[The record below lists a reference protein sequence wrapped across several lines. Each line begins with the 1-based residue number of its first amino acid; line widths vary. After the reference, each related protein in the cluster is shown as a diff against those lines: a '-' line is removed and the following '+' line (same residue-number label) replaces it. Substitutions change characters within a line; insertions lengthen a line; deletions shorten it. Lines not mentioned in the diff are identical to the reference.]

1 MKIKYVKHPVSKE
14 LKAELRAQGYT
25 IIDIR
30 FAPPEVREAMCD
42 SENQK
47 ADDDVATADNDVT
60 VDTDAAS
67 SGDDQSDTST
77 GDGVTVDGYESLT
90 EESLTD
96 LSKEELSDIARNLG
110 VQFHGSSGAEKIMR
124 AIIESGLL

>member
-25 IIDIR
+25 IIDAR

-42 SENQK
+42 AEAQ
-47 ADDDVATADNDVT
+47 A
-60 VDTDAAS
+60 
-67 SGDDQSDTST
+67 SGDAST
-77 GDGVTVDGYESLT
+77 DGGVTVDGYESLT
-90 EESLTD
+90 EESLAD

>member
-1 MKIKYVKHPVSKE
+1 MKVKYVKHPVSKE

-30 FAPPEVREAMCD
+30 FAPPEVREAVRD
-42 SENQK
+42 AEAQEASGG
-47 ADDDVATADNDVT
+47 AS
-60 VDTDAAS
+60 TD
-67 SGDDQSDTST
+67 
-77 GDGVTVDGYESLT
+77 DGVTVDGYESLT
-90 EESLTD
+90 EESLAD

-124 AIIESGLL
+124 AIIESGSL